1 MPVNTLTNQHWAYH
15 KNWRWAAL
23 AISIAV
29 LFALYGPVL
38 IAPDQYLFG
47 AEGDAVKNYFTF
59 TWHVKYD
66 ARWLHFGGSNYPYG
80 EHVCFTDGHPIFS
93 LLLGWIPWVQ
103 EYPVGTLNLI
113 LLLSQIA
120 GVYVIYEVL
129 HKLKCIPFLAALGAC
144 SMVWLQ
150 PNMFRVLGH
159 FALSHVWVIPLALLL
174 IIRVW
179 ENAGIRNALLLF
191 SYLFTIF
198 FLHPYYGMM
207 ISLLPFCM
215 GFIGILWNGI
225 QKRWDQK
232 HLYYLMVGI
241 LAPLCY
247 LIFIKLT
254 DTHLNRPEKSVGFL
268 IFTSGIENIFVSAL
282 PPFRH
287 FMCQIIKVKGQ
298 QWEGAAYVGLAT
310 MLVSLCYVIVSVVK
324 WKRLNLSNSSI
335 WNILF
340 PASLIILAFSFGFPF
355 YLDLE
360 WLLERL
366 PFVEQFR
373 APGRFAWIFYFTLVP
388 FAFVQLSRFTEF
400 LNKRYS
406 SIWPFLLPLI
416 CFGLFVAEGWI
427 PQTGTAAKAKKN
439 VNFLTRSD
447 PFKILPILKT
457 PDFKASA
464 AWITYPF
471 FHFGTDYFY
480 VNCSNNARNMAYSAA
495 MLSGKPLVCS
505 SNPRVSFNESF
516 NILSLFSPDFVRRNV
531 LNDFPK
537 NTRLYVL
544 KTDPWPEYQHNWY
557 LKAYP
562 QTMDIEKEKAAFTS
576 LLKDLKYSSD
586 TALLNALNRS
596 KKDTFNV
603 IRNAS
608 YNPVKRKA
616 RAFDVIELMAFKPNS
631 LQVDTLY
638 EASVYLHAK
647 QLHLL
652 KTALCFEKVG
662 KFTEELGGVN
672 SFESFHI
679 YGDSTLVTLHF
690 SPEDTASEYRLSLI
704 PSKENKQS
712 YTYGDVQ
719 IRKKNELIIER
730 DSTVKQAPVV
740 RINHFFIPRP

>member
-1 MPVNTLTNQHWAYH
+1 LPENTLNKEHWAYH

-23 AISIAV
+23 ALSFAV
-29 LFALYGPVL
+29 LVILYGPVL
-38 IAPDQYLFG
+38 IAPDHFLFG
-47 AEGDAVKNYFTF
+47 SEGDAVKNYFTF

-66 ARWLHFGGSNYPYG
+66 ANWLHFGGSNYPYG
-80 EHVCFTDGHPIFS
+80 EHVCFTDGHPIVS

-103 EYPVGTLNLI
+103 QYPVGTLNLI
-113 LLLSQIA
+113 LLFSQIA
-120 GVYVIYEVL
+120 GVFVLYELLV
-129 HKLKCIPFLAALGAC
+129 KLKCIPFVAALGAC
-144 SMVWLQ
+144 AMVWLQ
-150 PNMFRVLGH
+150 PNLFRVLGH

-179 ENAGIRNALLLF
+179 EKASVKNTVLLF
-191 SYLFTIF
+191 SYLFIIF

-215 GFIGILWNGI
+215 GFAGLLWCGI
-225 QKRWDQK
+225 QKKWEKK
-232 HLYYLMVGI
+232 HLYYLAVGI

-254 DTHLNRPEKSVGFL
+254 DTHPNRPDKSVGFL

-310 MLVSLCYVIVSVVK
+310 MCITLCYLIYSMIK
-324 WKRLNLSNSSI
+324 WRKVNLRNSSI

-340 PASLIILAFSFGFPF
+340 PASLIILTFSFGFPF
-355 YLDLE
+355 YLNLE
-360 WLLERL
+360 WLLEKL

-388 FAFVQLSRFTEF
+388 FAHVQLSRFTEF
-400 LNKRYS
+400 LIKRYTTYGA
-406 SIWPFLLPLI
+406 FLLPVV
-416 CFGLFVAEGWI
+416 CFGLFIAEGWI
-427 PQTGTAAKAKKN
+427 PQTGTAEKAQKN

-447 PFKILPILKT
+447 PFKILPLLKSN
-457 PDFKASA
+457 DCKESA
-464 AWITYPF
+464 AWVTFPF

-495 MLSGKPLVCS
+495 MWSGKPLVCS
-505 SNPRVSFNESF
+505 SNPRVSFDETFS
-516 NILSLFSPDFVRRNV
+516 ILSLFSPDFVERNV
-531 LNDFPK
+531 LNDFPE

-544 KTDPWPEYQHNWY
+544 KTDPWPDYQHNWY

-562 QTMDIEKEKAAFTS
+562 HIIDIQKENEAFFK
-576 LLKDLKYSSD
+576 LKNVLKSGSD
-586 TALLNALNRS
+586 SALMEALNLNM
-596 KKDTFNV
+596 KDTFNT
-603 IRNAS
+603 IRTIRYA
-608 YNPVKRKA
+608 PEKKKA
-616 RAFDVIELMAFKPNS
+616 RAFDVIELMTIKPGS
-631 LQVDTLY
+631 LKLGTLY
-638 EASVYLHAK
+638 EASVFVHSK
-647 QLHLL
+647 SLHLL

-662 KFTEELGGVN
+662 KSTEELGGVN

-679 YGDSTLVTLHF
+679 YGDSALITLHF
-690 SPEDTASEYRLSLI
+690 SPVDSTSEYRLSFI
-704 PSKENKQS
+704 PSKENKQN
-712 YTYGDVQ
+712 YAYGDLQ

-730 DSTVKQAPVV
+730 DSTSNRTPVV
-740 RINHFFIPRP
+740 RINHFFIPQP